1 MAPSSRLPAMPK
13 VLKRLRLAGLAALVL
28 ACGACGFH
36 PRNAISVPPELGP
49 VRVVALDPYS
59 PLAESLADAM
69 TRAGAVPAAPDSMDP
84 AATLQIVSER
94 WGNTPISIDQLG
106 RAQEFSLRYAVMFTF
121 VDAQGEEVVPRQ
133 VVELSRD
140 YLAPPRD
147 ATGQASERELLGD
160 ELRRDMTSAILRRIG
175 AALNVTRPELRGA
188 SNDGAADASAATT
201 TP

>member
-1 MAPSSRLPAMPK
+1 MPK

-36 PRNAISVPPELGP
+36 LRNAIAVPPDLGP

-69 TRAGAVPAAPDSMDP
+69 TRAGAVAAPADSMDP
-84 AATLQIVSER
+84 SATLQIVSER

-106 RAQEFSLRYAVMFTF
+106 RAQEFSLRYAVMFTL
-121 VDAQGEEVVPRQ
+121 VDAEGGEVVPRQ

-140 YLAPPRD
+140 YVAPPSDSR
-147 ATGQASERELLGD
+147 GQASERELLGD
-160 ELRRDMTSAILRRIG
+160 ELRREMTSAILRRIG
-175 AALNVTRPELRGA
+175 AALQVTRPDQRGA
-188 SNDGAADASAATT
+188 AADTSSAPVSA
-201 TP
+201 P

>member
-1 MAPSSRLPAMPK
+1 MPK

-36 PRNAISVPPELGP
+36 PRNAIAVPPELGP

-69 TRAGAVPAAPDSMDP
+69 TRAGAVAAPADSTDP

-106 RAQEFSLRYAVMFTF
+106 RAQEFSLRYAVMFTL
-121 VDAQGEEVVPRQ
+121 VDAEGGEVVPRQ

-140 YLAPPRD
+140 YVAPPRD
-147 ATGQASERELLGD
+147 STGQASERELLGD
-160 ELRRDMTSAILRRIG
+160 ELRREMTSAILRRIG
-175 AALNVTRPELRGA
+175 AALQVTRPDQRGA
-188 SNDGAADASAATT
+188 AADTGSAPAAA
-201 TP
+201 P

>member
-1 MAPSSRLPAMPK
+1 MPK

-36 PRNAISVPPELGP
+36 PRNAIAVPPELGP

-69 TRAGAVPAAPDSMDP
+69 TRAGAVPAAADSMDP
-84 AATLQIVSER
+84 ATTLQIVSER

-106 RAQEFSLRYAVMFTF
+106 RAQEFSLRYAVMFTL
-121 VDAQGEEVVPRQ
+121 VDAKGAELVPRQ

-175 AALNVTRPELRGA
+175 AALNVTRPELRNA
-188 SNDGAADASAATT
+188 SVDGAATDGAPADGASDANAAAT
-201 TP
+201 P